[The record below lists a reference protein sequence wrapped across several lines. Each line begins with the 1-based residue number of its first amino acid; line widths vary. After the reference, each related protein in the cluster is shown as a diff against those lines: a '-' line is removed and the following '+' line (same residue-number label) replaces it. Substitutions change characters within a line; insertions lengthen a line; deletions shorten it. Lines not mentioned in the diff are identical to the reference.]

1 MIMMAAVSN
10 QTQMELYASLLEIR
24 MLREILTESMK
35 LIGPLQLLHFL
46 LPKLITKARVYSL
59 DL

>member
-1 MIMMAAVSN
+1 MIMMAAVSS
-10 QTQMELYASLLEIR
+10 QTQMELFASSLEIQ